1 MTIRL
6 RWDDPVIDPT
16 TRRNYRPDPAGRDPL
31 PARWRGTCC
40 ECHQLFEVG
49 DLIQLVVRRGPKVEQ
64 RNVYRHY
71 LAREVHHHIPLT
83 A

>member
-16 TRRNYRPDPAGRDPL
+16 TRRNYRPDPAGGDPL

>member
-31 PARWRGTCC
+31 PARWRGT
-40 ECHQLFEVG
+40 EL
-49 DLIQLVVRRGPKVEQ
+49 
-64 RNVYRHY
+64 
-71 LAREVHHHIPLT
+71 
-83 A
+83 